1 MKSDFL
7 TLEEPNPI
15 RKWTL
20 QKKKLALSYDRLKYG
35 IKRKVCLE
43 GLQMSV
49 YPENNQFIYNF
60 ILFDFIITILIL

>member
-1 MKSDFL
+1 MD
-7 TLEEPNPI
+7 I
-15 RKWTL
+15 A
-20 QKKKLALSYDRLKYG
+20 KKKKIALSYDRLKYG